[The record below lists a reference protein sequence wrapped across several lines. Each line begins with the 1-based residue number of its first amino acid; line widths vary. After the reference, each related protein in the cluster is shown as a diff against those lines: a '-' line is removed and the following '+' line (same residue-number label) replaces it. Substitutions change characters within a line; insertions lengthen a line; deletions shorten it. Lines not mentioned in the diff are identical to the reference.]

1 MRLTIRVSCPL
12 CISGKHLK
20 REDLLVSPEL
30 QDIIN
35 STFSNECDYQPGG
48 QQSDEE
54 PTTDS
59 VAKTKFIQMSSAQP
73 DSSDSSTNDCYYSN
87 NGNAVIFRETTV

>member
-1 MRLTIRVSCPL
+1 M
-12 CISGKHLK
+12 K

-30 QDIIN
+30 QEIIN
-35 STFSNECDYQPGG
+35 STFSNECDDPGNYQ
-48 QQSDEE
+48 QNDEE
-54 PTTDS
+54 HTTAVTATSTDL

-73 DSSDSSTNDCYYSN
+73 ETSDSSTNDFYYSN

>member
-1 MRLTIRVSCPL
+1 MCLVCPY
-12 CISGKHLK
+12 CISGKLLK

-30 QDIIN
+30 QEIIN
-35 STFSNECDYQPGG
+35 STFSNECDYHPDGHG

-54 PTTDS
+54 ATNDL

-73 DSSDSSTNDCYYSN
+73 DSSDSSANDCYYSN
-87 NGNAVIFRETTV
+87 NDNAVIFRETTV